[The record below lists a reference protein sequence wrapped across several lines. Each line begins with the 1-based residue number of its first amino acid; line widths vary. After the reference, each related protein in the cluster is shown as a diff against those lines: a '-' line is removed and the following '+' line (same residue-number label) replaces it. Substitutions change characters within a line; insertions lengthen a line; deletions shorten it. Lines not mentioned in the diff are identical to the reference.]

1 MCLSFCKFSA
11 ALYAEC
17 MKCVPN
23 DTNIT
28 STGHSRNHRHT
39 HPSAFLTGFAL
50 ISLVASGAEG
60 GFGPLDPLWP
70 ATPLVF
76 SLSIGL

>member
-1 MCLSFCKFSA
+1 MCPSFCKFSA

-28 STGHSRNHRHT
+28 STGHYT
-39 HPSAFLTGFAL
+39 TDTPTPSAFLTGFAL
-50 ISLVASGAEG
+50 ISRIASFAG
-60 GFGPLDPLWP
+60 GPDPVPWTPWP

-76 SLSIGL
+76 IV

>member
-11 ALYAEC
+11 ASYAES

-39 HPSAFLTGFAL
+39 HP
-50 ISLVASGAEG
+50 
-60 GFGPLDPLWP
+60 
-70 ATPLVF
+70 
-76 SLSIGL
+76 

>member
-39 HPSAFLTGFAL
+39 HPQRISHRICANLTGRLWRAGRGGG
-50 ISLVASGAEG
+50 SDPWTPSGQLRPG
-60 GFGPLDPLWP
+60 IQ
-70 ATPLVF
+70 
-76 SLSIGL
+76 S